1 MYLIQKFEKNIS
13 KRLNNNMTN
22 AFDKLC
28 ETIMSNTQ
36 QQKPAPNAQGTPQPT
51 PAPQQNQQQAPQ
63 QNQQQA
69 PQQNQQQSQM
79 KDDDLLNLLQQKMN
93 DQKFRDQFMKM
104 LNQNQQNAS
113 TKPA

>member
-1 MYLIQKFEKNIS
+1 LYLIQKFEKNIS

-28 ETIMSNTQ
+28 ETIMSGTQ

-51 PAPQQNQQQAPQ
+51 PAPGQSPQQQNQQQPPQQ
-63 QNQQQA
+63 QNQQQ
-69 PQQNQQQSQM
+69 NQM
-79 KDDDLLNLLQQKMN
+79 KDEDLLSLLQQKMN
-93 DQKFRDQFMKM
+93 DQKFRDQFMQM

-113 TKPA
+113 AKPA